1 MECHV
6 INLDRA
12 IQNFYKVRPYL
23 MEQGFDPKRFSGVD
37 VSREGHLEY
46 LDHITPLCQSTC
58 PKGVIGCGLS
68 HILLA
73 QKLWDQGTEVALV
86 LEDDAYPKVENL
98 QSEIEKTMREVPDD
112 WSIIKL
118 HCDYCPTG
126 HKNSGA
132 GGSLAAYVINRKG
145 MDFLRNV
152 KLAWHLDVQIRFE
165 PTVYKSRENLFW
177 ADEHQ
182 SENRESVSTFLGKF
196 LDTIIPNSGEKTID
210 HVLSFKVFRVP
221 GTTFE
226 VTGWHL
232 LGVIFL
238 VLVFTK

>member
-1 MECHV
+1 M
-6 INLDRA
+6 
-12 IQNFYKVRPYL
+12 RPYL
-23 MEQGFDPKRFSGVD
+23 VEQGFLPIRFSGVD
-37 VSREGHLEY
+37 ASKGDHLEY
-46 LDHITPLCQSTC
+46 LDHITPVCQSTC
-58 PKGVIGCGLS
+58 PKGVMGIGLS

-86 LEDDAYPKVENL
+86 LEDDAYPKVEDL
-98 QSEIEKTMREVPDD
+98 QSEIEKTILEVPDD

-118 HCDYCPTG
+118 HCDYCHEG
-126 HKNSGA
+126 HTNSGA

-145 MDFLRNV
+145 MDFMRNL

-177 ADEHQ
+177 TDEHQ
-182 SENRESVSTFLGKF
+182 SENRESVSTPLGKF
-196 LDTIIPNSGEKTID
+196 LDNFIPNSGEKTID
-210 HVLSFKVFRVP
+210 HLLSFKVFRVP

-238 VLVFTK
+238 VFVFNK